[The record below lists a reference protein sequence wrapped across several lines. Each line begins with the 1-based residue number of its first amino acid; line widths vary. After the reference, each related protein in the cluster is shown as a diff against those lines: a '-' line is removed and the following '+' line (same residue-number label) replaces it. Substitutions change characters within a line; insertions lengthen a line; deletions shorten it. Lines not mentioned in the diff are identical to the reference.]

1 MPARLVTDAEILSAW
16 GDAASPSAVA
26 KALGISYRRLQA
38 RRKLLEAKTGKPLVS
53 INYNNT
59 QRSMY
64 QEAVENPALQSIYK
78 SPTRLHQT
86 LESGTVIIFSD
97 AHYWPGIVSTAH
109 RALVHLVR
117 ELRPKW
123 VFGNGDIFVM
133 ASPSH
138 WGRRDFSPL
147 PNVRQEVEAVQE
159 RLGEIEDAAP
169 RGCRL
174 IRTIGNHCIRFT
186 RKLVTVANEFEGLKG
201 FALTDHFP
209 KWQECWSIHVNPDS
223 DGWTEI
229 KHRWKGGVH
238 SSFNNAKEASVNY
251 CTGHDHALRIQEFTN
266 RRGTW
271 YGVNSGT
278 LADPDGPQFSY
289 AEDSPANHRSGF
301 VVLTYHKG
309 LLLRPAICK
318 VLDET
323 HVDFE
328 RQVIKV

>member
-16 GDAASPSAVA
+16 GDAASPGAVA
-26 KALGISYRRLQA
+26 KTLGISYRRLQA
-38 RRKLLEAKTGKPLVS
+38 RRKLLEAKTGKALPS

-64 QEAVENPALQSIYK
+64 QAAVENPALQSIYK
-78 SPTRLHQT
+78 SPTRLHQK

-117 ELRPKW
+117 ELRPKM
-123 VFGNGDIFVM
+123 VIGNGDIFDM

-174 IRTIGNHCIRFT
+174 VRTIGNHCIRFT

-209 KWQECWSIHVNPDS
+209 KWQECWSIHLNS
-223 DGWTEI
+223 DTNGWTEI

-238 SSFNNAKEASVNY
+238 SSFNNAKEASVHY
-251 CTGHDHALRIQEFTN
+251 CTGHDHALRVQEFTN

-278 LADPDGPQFSY
+278 LADPEGPQFSY
-289 AEDSPANHRSGF
+289 AEDSPLNHRSGF
-301 VVLTYHKG
+301 AVLTYHKG
-309 LLLRPAICK
+309 QLLRPAICK
-318 VLDET
+318 VLDPLT
-323 HVDFE
+323 VDFE
-328 RQVIKV
+328 RQVIRV